1 MSEGCNKERNTV
13 NLARLLMFA
22 LVFGAMPAG
31 NLFAQDPSGFPPK
44 SGGQS
49 VSIPAESIKL
59 EDRGNRGVTGKID
72 LLDMYGNGKTGQ
84 HGTFMRF
91 TPGFFSHVH
100 THTYDYYGVVITGV
114 VENYNPGKPQTK
126 MGPGSYWYQKGLEP
140 HITACVSKE
149 PCLTWVVQ
157 SQKFDVQDLDKAK

>member
-1 MSEGCNKERNTV
+1 VKFIKLFS
-13 NLARLLMFA
+13 LA
-22 LVFGAMPAG
+22 LVLSAIPVISMK
-31 NLFAQDPSGFPPK
+31 AQDAPGYPPK

-59 EDRGNRGVTGKID
+59 EDRGNRGITGKID
-72 LLDMYGNGKTGQ
+72 LLDIYGNGKTGQ

-114 VENYNPGKPQTK
+114 VENYNPGKPQVK

-157 SQKFDVQDLDKAK
+157 SQKFDVQDLDKK

>member
-1 MSEGCNKERNTV
+1 MS
-13 NLARLLMFA
+13 A
-22 LVFGAMPAG
+22 LVLCAIPAI
-31 NLFAQDPSGFPPK
+31 NMSAQDASGFPPK

-91 TPGFFSHVH
+91 TPGFYSHVH
-100 THTYDYYGVVITGV
+100 THTYDYYGVVITGG
-114 VENYNPGKPQTK
+114 VENYNPGKPQIR
-126 MGPGSYWYQKGLEP
+126 MVPGSYWYQKGLEP

-149 PCLTWVVQ
+149 PCLAWVVQ
-157 SQKFDVQDLDKAK
+157 NQKFDVQDLDKAK